1 MKEIINK
8 EDFINATNL
17 HKLKMA
23 KAAHPLMRLTGVA
36 KLNALYDSIMPCEGL
51 DFVNTF
57 FDELEIEC
65 VFDEAE
71 LANIPQ
77 KGPFVT
83 ISNHPFGA
91 IDGLILLKL
100 IAEKRSDYKIV
111 ANFLLQHIDT
121 IQKYLISVNP
131 FEDETSKHT
140 SYVGMRRAMEHLQE
154 GNGLGIFPAGEV
166 STLQKRSRQI
176 TDRAWQRGALKLL
189 QKAEAPIVPI
199 YFQGSNSAIFHLLGL
214 VHPKLRTAILPA
226 ELFKKKQKAIRI
238 RIGRTISVR
247 EQRGFKDLDQFGRF
261 LRAKTYAMGSA
272 LEIKKFYKPTIK
284 RVTPKK
290 TVKPIAQPVD
300 KEILLNE
307 VATLREHNLIFSQNN
322 FEAFT
327 AYANEIP
334 NILPELGRLREVTFR
349 EVGEGTNEPLDTD
362 EYDLYY
368 YHLFL
373 WDTEAQEIV
382 GAYRIGKGDEILD
395 KFGKKGF
402 YIHSL
407 FNIDDGFL
415 PILSQSAELG
425 RSFICSSYQKNRLPL
440 FLLWRGIVHFL
451 KNHPELRY
459 IIGPVSISNAYSKVS
474 RSFMVAY
481 IEAYYFD
488 YELAS
493 YIQPRHAFRMK
504 KFPVDTKSLLEGVGA
519 DLKKVDKIISD
530 IEPSHMNLPI
540 LLKKYIG
547 QNARIIGFNVDPK
560 FNDALDGLMIVDVLE
575 LPETSVY
582 HQEDVP
588 TKNQPKQS

>member
-8 EDFINATNL
+8 EEFINATNL
-17 HKLKMA
+17 HKLKME

-36 KLNALYDSIMPCEGL
+36 KLNALYDSLMPCEGL
-51 DFVNTF
+51 EFVDAL
-57 FDELEIEC
+57 FDKLEIDY

-71 LANIPQ
+71 LDNIPR
-77 KGPFVT
+77 KGPFIT

-100 IAEKRSDYKIV
+100 IAERRADYKLM
-111 ANFLLQHIDT
+111 ANYLLQHLEPLT
-121 IQKYLISVNP
+121 KFLIPVNP
-131 FEDETSKHT
+131 FEDDVSKQ
-140 SYVGMRRAMEHLQE
+140 SSFIGMRRAVEHLQD

-176 TDRAWQRGALKLL
+176 TDRAWQKSALKLI
-189 QKAEAPIVPI
+189 QSSKVPIIPI

-214 VHPKLRTAILPA
+214 VNPKIRTAILPA
-226 ELFKKKQKAIRI
+226 EMFKKKKKAIRV
-238 RIGRTISVR
+238 RIGNAIPLRD
-247 EQRGFKDLDQFGRF
+247 QKGFKDLDRFGRF
-261 LRAKTYAMGSA
+261 LRAKTYALGSA
-272 LEIKKFYKPTIK
+272 LEVHNFYNPPIRRAKLEKMPKPLAAPQNPQTIL
-284 RVTPKK
+284 
-290 TVKPIAQPVD
+290 D
-300 KEILLNE
+300 EIE
-307 VATLREHNLIFSQNN
+307 SLRDHNLLFTQNN
-322 FEAFT
+322 FEAFI

-334 NILPELGRLREVTFR
+334 HILPELGRLREITFR
-349 EVGEGTNEPLDTD
+349 EVGEGTNEPSDTD

-373 WDTEAQEIV
+373 WDREQNQIV
-382 GAYRIGKGDEILD
+382 GAYRIGKGDEIID
-395 KFGKKGF
+395 RFGKKGF

-407 FNIDDGFL
+407 FKIDDGFL
-415 PILSQSAELG
+415 PILSQSVELG
-425 RSFICSSYQKNRLPL
+425 RSFIMKAYQKNRLPL

-451 KNHPELRY
+451 KNHPECRY
-459 IIGPVSISNAYSKVS
+459 IIGPVSISNSYSKVS

-493 YIQPRHAFRMK
+493 YIQPRNAFRMK
-504 KFPVDTKSLLEGVGA
+504 KNKFPVDTKSLLEGVGA

-560 FNDALDGLMIVDVLE
+560 FNDSLDGLMIVDVLE

-588 TKNQPKQS
+588 SNHDKK